1 MMKRSVM
8 ILGMAAMLAGCGH
21 SDAGKDTTP
30 PTLTDAVNN
39 HVFELKEVDGKAIAT
54 REVSAPSLS
63 FVRND
68 DGTLRIAGQM
78 CNNFSGSAKLDGQ
91 VLTAPMLAMTR
102 RLCADDQLNALDHD
116 IGTMLEKGA
125 TADYGRGK
133 LTLSADSKTLVY
145 FIKVG
150 SATADEKPASSGG
163 HH

>member
-1 MMKRSVM
+1 MMKRSVV
-8 ILGMAAMLAGCGH
+8 ILGMAALLAGCGH
-21 SDAGKDTTP
+21 SKTESDNTP
-30 PTLTDAVNN
+30 PTLNDAVNN
-39 HVFELKEVDGKAIAT
+39 HVFELKEVDGKAIDS
-54 REVSAPSLS
+54 REVGAPSLS

-68 DGTLRIAGQM
+68 DGSLRIAGQM
-78 CNNFSGSAKLDGQ
+78 CNSFSGSAKLDGQ

-125 TADYGRGK
+125 TVEYGRGK
-133 LTLSADSKTLVY
+133 LTLKANAKTLVY

-150 SATADEKPASSGG
+150 SAAEEKPAASGG